1 MVAAIAER
9 CGKSAPQDITIEIRR
24 MCCAAARDYVK
35 EMPVAE
41 SLDDI
46 KERYEALDLK
56 LEAADPDVID
66 PACLLTF
73 PYDYADNPAE
83 VVIKTNEFT
92 AVCPWTGLPDTGDL
106 TITYVPG
113 SQCIELKSLKY
124 YLLFYRQ
131 VGIVQEHAASRIL
144 DDLVQACGPRAMT
157 VCLDYTPRGGLHT
170 VVTVRYPPETSGGY

>member
-1 MVAAIAER
+1 M
-9 CGKSAPQDITIEIRR
+9 T
-24 MCCAAARDYVK
+24 
-35 EMPVAE
+35 E

-92 AVCPWTGLPDTGDL
+92 AVCPWTGLA
-106 TITYVPG
+106 
-113 SQCIELKSLKY
+113 
-124 YLLFYRQ
+124 R
-131 VGIVQEHAASRIL
+131 HRRL
-144 DDLVQACGPRAMT
+144 DDYIRA
-157 VCLDYTPRGGLHT
+157 GLAMH
-170 VVTVRYPPETSGGY
+170 